1 MTRHVVMLRCAL
13 LSLLVGIGAG
23 HASMTKPL
31 PRNARDRNLSIF
43 KDGAYVQH
51 KVGAHSG
58 CSCTG
63 PAGGCPAGLPTGRPE
78 TNGQPCLWF
87 SQGCSPG
94 CNACTGTNGHT
105 SVPLCDT
112 PMAPTNNA
120 TGTRTE
126 DPTDPNSFP
135 FTPWRSPGF
144 APTADACGVAGG
156 TSSAHQGPGEAVFTD
171 NGVATQGDKGSEV
184 LEQGAPAETWT
195 RGAWVEV
202 AWGIRFNH
210 GGGYQYRLCP
220 ADQPLTEECFM
231 QRPLEFDRTKQQLRW
246 NNGTRLSIPGIWVDS
261 GTNPPGSTWARNPV
275 PRIDFGNGGGGV
287 TDGTCRGHG
296 RGPNCVNF
304 KPACND
310 SWLDV
315 NMTDSAAGSSEV
327 QGECSGDWT
336 NGQIVDRVHV
346 PADLEPGAWVVGW
359 RWDCEETTQVW
370 SSCADVQIV

>member
-31 PRNARDRNLSIF
+31 PRNARDRNLTIF

-144 APTADACGVAGG
+144 APTADACAACFVRGG
-156 TSSAHQGPGEAVFTD
+156 NSHAS
-171 NGVATQGDKGSEV
+171 N
-184 LEQGAPAETWT
+184 
-195 RGAWVEV
+195 
-202 AWGIRFNH
+202 
-210 GGGYQYRLCP
+210 
-220 ADQPLTEECFM
+220 
-231 QRPLEFDRTKQQLRW
+231 LR
-246 NNGTRLSIPGIWVDS
+246 RKFS
-261 GTNPPGSTWARNPV
+261 
-275 PRIDFGNGGGGV
+275 
-287 TDGTCRGHG
+287 
-296 RGPNCVNF
+296 
-304 KPACND
+304 
-310 SWLDV
+310 
-315 NMTDSAAGSSEV
+315 
-327 QGECSGDWT
+327 
-336 NGQIVDRVHV
+336 
-346 PADLEPGAWVVGW
+346 
-359 RWDCEETTQVW
+359 
-370 SSCADVQIV
+370 